1 MSEELTPT
9 DTPEPTPAPEP
20 TPEPAPNPNPEPTP
34 APEETPGATETATSD
49 KEDYSFDSD
58 DKGDSGDTNGDTKDG
73 EQHAEYSVEWP
84 EGYEANEDLT
94 NMVNA
99 AAREVGVSDKALG
112 AYTVRMIE
120 QLEARE
126 AERLQADDADLKG
139 AWGKD
144 YLANKK
150 AAKEFM
156 QGVMKEHGIPAE
168 EAKAFATPQGV
179 KLLYALSQ
187 KLGGGAVHGG
197 KVSADEKAW
206 ATAALSDRSHPEYK
220 ALSDP
225 KDPRHKEVTARYF
238 RAKGAR
244 V

>member
-20 TPEPAPNPNPEPTP
+20 TPEPAPNPEPTP
-34 APEETPGATETATSD
+34 APEETPEPEP
-49 KEDYSFDSD
+49 KEDYSFDEEPRD
-58 DKGDSGDTNGDTKDG
+58 EPKGDEDTP
-73 EQHAEYSVEWP
+73 AEYSVEWP

-126 AERLQADDADLKG
+126 AERLKADDADLKG

-150 AAKEFM
+150 AAKAFM
-156 QGVMKEHGIPAE
+156 QGVMKEHGISAE
-168 EAKAFATPQGV
+168 EAKAFANPKGF

-187 KLGGGAVHGG
+187 KLGGGEVHVG
-197 KVSADEKAW
+197 KVNADEKAW
-206 ATAALSDRSHPEYK
+206 ATAALSDRSHPDYK

-225 KDPRHKEVTARYF
+225 KDPRHKEVTMRYF
-238 RAKGAR
+238 RAQGAR

>member
-1 MSEELTPT
+1 MSEETQVTETGVQDVAPENNPKEPENNPKAAEPATESEVT
-9 DTPEPTPAPEP
+9 DSATPEV
-20 TPEPAPNPNPEPTP
+20 
-34 APEETPGATETATSD
+34 
-49 KEDYSFDSD
+49 EDYSFDAEAEAD
-58 DKGDSGDTNGDTKDG
+58 GGEADGDTKGD
-73 EQHAEYSVEWP
+73 EDASAEYSVEWP

-94 NMVNA
+94 SMVNT

-120 QLEARE
+120 QLE
-126 AERLQADDADLKG
+126 ERQAAMLAADDAALKE

-150 AAKEFM
+150 AAKGFM
-156 QGVMKEHGIPAE
+156 QGVMKEHGISAE
-168 EAKAFATPQGV
+168 EARVFANPKGF

-187 KLGGGAVHGG
+187 KLGGGSVHVGNA
-197 KVSADEKAW
+197 KADEKAW
-206 ATAALSDRSHPEYK
+206 AASALKDRSHPDYK

-225 KDPRHKEVTARYF
+225 KDPRHKEVTARWF
-238 RAKGAR
+238 RAQGAK

>member
-20 TPEPAPNPNPEPTP
+20 TPEPAPNPNPEPAP
-34 APEETPGATETATSD
+34 APEETPEPEP
-49 KEDYSFDSD
+49 KEDYSFDEEPRDEPKAD
-58 DKGDSGDTNGDTKDG
+58 DPKGDEDAP
-73 EQHAEYSVEWP
+73 AEYSVEWP

-112 AYTVRMIE
+112 AYTVKMIE

-156 QGVMKEHGIPAE
+156 QGVMKEHGISAE
-168 EAKAFATPQGV
+168 EAKAFANPKGF

-187 KLGGGAVHGG
+187 KLGGGAVHVG
-197 KVSADEKAW
+197 KVNADEKAW
-206 ATAALSDRSHPEYK
+206 ATAALSDRSHPDYK

-238 RAKGAR
+238 RAQGAK

>member
-1 MSEELTPT
+1 MEEETQVTETGLQGAE
-9 DTPEPTPAPEP
+9 PEPETKTEPITEPITEPE
-20 TPEPAPNPNPEPTP
+20 TKTEP
-34 APEETPGATETATSD
+34 ETATSD

-58 DKGDSGDTNGDTKDG
+58 DEGDSGDTKSDT
-73 EQHAEYSVEWP
+73 EEAPQEYSVAWP
-84 EGYEANEDLT
+84 EGYEANEELT
-94 NMVNA
+94 NMVNV

-112 AYTVRMIE
+112 AYTVKMIE
-120 QLEARE
+120 QLEVRE

-150 AAKEFM
+150 AAKAFM
-156 QGVMKEHGIPAE
+156 QGVMKEHGISAE
-168 EAKAFATPQGV
+168 EAKAFANPKGF

-187 KLGGGAVHGG
+187 KLGGGAVHVG
-197 KVSADEKAW
+197 KVNADEKAW
-206 ATAALSDRSHPEYK
+206 ATAALSDRSHPDYK

-238 RAKGAR
+238 RAQGAK